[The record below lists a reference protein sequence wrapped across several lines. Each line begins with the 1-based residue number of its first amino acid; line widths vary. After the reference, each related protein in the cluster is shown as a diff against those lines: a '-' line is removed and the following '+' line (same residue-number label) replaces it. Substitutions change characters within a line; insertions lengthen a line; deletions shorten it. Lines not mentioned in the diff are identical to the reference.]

1 MRERHPIP
9 IIDEILEDMT
19 GATVF
24 SNLDLKWGYHQIELK
39 PESRS
44 LTTFVS
50 HTGLWRYKRL
60 MFGISSAPEI
70 YQHII
75 SQVLQGIPGVHNI
88 SDDIIVSGETIQ
100 LHDERLHQVLQRL
113 QERQLTVNSKK
124 CLFRMSQLEFMG
136 HVLSKNGIGAAQSKI
151 EAVENTRRPTNAAEV
166 RSFLGLVN
174 YCGRF
179 IPNLATTSEP
189 LRRLTRQSCK
199 WTWGSEQEMAFVE
212 LKEQLAM

>member
-1 MRERHPIP
+1 M
-9 IIDEILEDMT
+9 
-19 GATVF
+19 
-24 SNLDLKWGYHQIELK
+24 
-39 PESRS
+39 
-44 LTTFVS
+44 
-50 HTGLWRYKRL
+50 WRYKRL
-60 MFGISSAPEI
+60 MFGISSAPEVH
-70 YQHII
+70 QHII
-75 SQVLQGIPGVHNI
+75 SQVLQSIPGVHNI

-189 LRRLTRQSCK
+189 LRRLMRQPCK
-199 WTWGSEQEMAFVE
+199 WTWGSEQEWH
-212 LKEQLAM
+212 LWN